1 MEFFTEVVGTSIKIY
16 ALMTPPA
23 VLSAFISGTKGF
35 DKKHK
40 SAVAAKTSTAIFLI
54 GVTLFLFGPHLFS
67 LFGFTLDAFRIGAG
81 VLLFLTAVSLM
92 LAQRLPTILP
102 PLDFEESLE
111 VTKIYSVSGKLPPEG
126 GLMRVRPFRAPHH
139 TISDVA
145 LVGGG
150 GFPRPGEVSL
160 AHRGVLF
167 LDELPEFRKTALEAL
182 RQPLEGGVAA
192 IARAAHSVVFPA
204 ACMDITLVSEAGGMC
219 WSAFCSKSTASRSR
233 S

>member
-35 DKKHK
+35 DRRHK

-92 LAQRLPTILP
+92 NDDGKDAL
-102 PLDFEESLE
+102 
-111 VTKIYSVSGKLPPEG
+111 SGKEG
-126 GLMRVRPFRAPHH
+126 D
-139 TISDVA
+139 ISVVPLA
-145 LVGGG
+145 IPLGMGPASIGAVMVMGASATEMHQVLVGV
-150 GFPRPGEVSL
+150 FSL
-160 AHRGVLF
+160 LAAALGMFLLLRMADTVVKALHRTGIAVLSK
-167 LDELPEFRKTALEAL
+167 LTGLLL
-182 RQPLEGGVAA
+182 AA
-192 IARAAHSVVFPA
+192 IAAQVIFTGIRAF
-204 ACMDITLVSEAGGMC
+204 LG
-219 WSAFCSKSTASRSR
+219 
-233 S
+233 